1 MASIDDF
8 SFQLRGPAGISA
20 RIAEIRARAGLPEA
34 GAFQA
39 SLDKANGATGAP
51 GTQPSPLKGEIGGA
65 AGQGFVPMD
74 PFSENV
80 HGPAAA
86 LKIRSLI
93 PQIAQENGLDP
104 KLLEAVVE
112 QESSFD
118 PMSISKAGAMGLMQ
132 LMPETALELG
142 VTDPFNPEQNLR
154 GGASYLK
161 KMLNKYGNVDLALAA
176 YNAGP
181 GRVDRAGGIPDLAE
195 TKEYVQKI
203 KARLAAQGSLSG
215 ALGAQDLR

>member
-1 MASIDDF
+1 MSRIDDF
-8 SFQLRGPAGISA
+8 SFQFRGPAGISA
-20 RIAEIRARAGLPEA
+20 RIAEIRARAGLPEV
-34 GAFQA
+34 GSFQA
-39 SLDKANGATGAP
+39 SLDKQNATDGK
-51 GTQPSPLKGEIGGA
+51 PSPLQGDIAGA

-80 HGPAAA
+80 HGPANA
-86 LKIRSLI
+86 LRIRSLI
-93 PQIAQENGLDP
+93 PQIAKEMDLDP

-118 PMSISKAGAMGLMQ
+118 PMAISKAGAMGLMQ
-132 LMPETALELG
+132 LMPETAHDLG

-154 GGASYLK
+154 GGATYLK
-161 KMLNKYGNVDLALAA
+161 QMLTKYGNVDLALAA

-203 KARLAAQGSLSG
+203 KARLAAQGPLSG

>member
-1 MASIDDF
+1 MARIDDF
-8 SFQLRGPAGISA
+8 SFQFRGPAGISA
-20 RIAEIRARAGLPEA
+20 RIAEIRARAGLPEV

-39 SLDKANGATGAP
+39 SLDKENATTG
-51 GTQPSPLKGEIGGA
+51 QSSPLKGDISGA

-80 HGPAAA
+80 HGPANA
-86 LKIRSLI
+86 LRIRGLV
-93 PQIAQENGLDP
+93 PKIAQEAGLDP

-112 QESSFD
+112 QESGFD

-181 GRVDRAGGIPDLAE
+181 GRVDRAGGIPDIAE

-203 KARLAAQGSLSG
+203 KARLAAQGLLSG